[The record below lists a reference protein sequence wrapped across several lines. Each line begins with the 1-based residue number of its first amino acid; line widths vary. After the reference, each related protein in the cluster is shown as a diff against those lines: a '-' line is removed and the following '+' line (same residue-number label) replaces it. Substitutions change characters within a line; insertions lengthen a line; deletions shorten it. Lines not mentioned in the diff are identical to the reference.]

1 MNARLEGKT
10 TSNQSVVNLINCL
23 LGAGVLGFP
32 YCFKSC
38 GLVLAS
44 CIMLV
49 SLLAC
54 RFSYSLL
61 LYCSQLSSKRT
72 YEELTEQALGPMGK
86 KTVEICTAALNL
98 GCMVAYL
105 NILADVLS
113 SVAGTIIPPGAEP
126 SRSVYLAG
134 VTLFGAFP
142 VAMIVRD
149 HHVVQAFSAASV
161 GFILIFTLIILILAA
176 SPAAHPTSL
185 STTKLWEQDGLLVA
199 FPVMAYCFTAHPYY
213 LGIYQ
218 NLQQP
223 THKRMLWV
231 TDLALLFAAGVYFLV
246 GMSGYLM
253 FRSRTAGDLL
263 RNFGAA
269 SVGGARGSYER
280 AVKLFYGLS
289 ILGSVPLVILP
300 FYNIVLPLL
309 GFDKDPEY
317 DGSKTSP
324 SLSGSSATSD
334 KAHQSDTEEDADTE
348 EEGSKRPR
356 SSLDSLDPRV
366 SQVKSDEAFAQ
377 PLLHATIAL
386 VILGAA
392 MASAIWIPNGNKH
405 PLTHLTC
412 PNTLLLLFHA
422 CSGVHFRADRS
433 YGLGPDR
440 LHPALPHLHQAPGQQ
455 LLLSLCLC
463 GVPLAPPQQP
473 PWARELV
480 KQPPS
485 PSKLHIF
492 LSLGMEEKAGHMPSP
507 LWHHLRDHL
516 H

>member
-1 MNARLEGKT
+1 MINARLEGKT
-10 TSNQSVVNLINCL
+10 SSNQSVLNLINCL

-72 YEELTEQALGPMGK
+72 YEELAEQALGPIGK
-86 KTVEICTAALNL
+86 KIVEICTAALNL

-149 HHVVQAFSAASV
+149 HHVVAAFSAASV

-185 STTKLWEQDGLLVA
+185 STTKLWEKDGLLVA
-199 FPVMAYCFTAHPYY
+199 FPVMAYSFTAHPYY

-223 THKRMLWV
+223 THRKMIWV

-300 FYNIVLPLL
+300 FYNIMLPLL
-309 GFDKDPEY
+309 GFDKDPDYEA
-317 DGSKTSP
+317 GSKTSP
-324 SLSGSSATSD
+324 SNSGGSVTSD
-334 KAHQSDTEEDADTE
+334 KAHQSDTEDDAGTE
-348 EEGSKRPR
+348 RDLSQPSHD
-356 SSLDSLDPRV
+356 SSHDPRV
-366 SQVKSDEAFAQ
+366 THAKSDEAFAQ
-377 PLLHATIAL
+377 PLLHASIAL

-392 MASAIWIPNGNKH
+392 MSSALWIPNG
-405 PLTHLTC
+405 
-412 PNTLLLLFHA
+412 
-422 CSGVHFRADRS
+422 DR
-433 YGLGPDR
+433 P
-440 LHPALPHLHQAPGQQ
+440 P
-455 LLLSLCLC
+455 LSLSSSC
-463 GVPLAPPQQP
+463 PLPC
-473 PWARELV
+473 
-480 KQPPS
+480 
-485 PSKLHIF
+485 I
-492 LSLGMEEKAGHMPSP
+492 
-507 LWHHLRDHL
+507 
-516 H
+516 